1 MPRIVLPDGTRTS
14 STIFCVAA
22 FGAEVIK
29 LTTTIDTKLTAEP
42 KIPNVNCV
50 IPKNPLP
57 PVRTQT
63 RHYRMHQQGK
73 ETSTNPIASIFAW
86 TRGLAHRGKDI

>member
-1 MPRIVLPDGTRTS
+1 MIDLPAGTLTL
-14 STIFCVAA
+14 STILCVAA

-42 KIPNVNCV
+42 KIPKVNCV

-57 PVRTQT
+57 PFRTHI
-63 RHYRMHQQGK
+63 R
-73 ETSTNPIASIFAW
+73 
-86 TRGLAHRGKDI
+86 

>member
-1 MPRIVLPDGTRTS
+1 MPRIDLPAGTRTS

-42 KIPNVNCV
+42 DKATQKMVDD
-50 IPKNPLP
+50 
-57 PVRTQT
+57 VRVPS
-63 RHYRMHQQGK
+63 GK
-73 ETSTNPIASIFAW
+73 TI
-86 TRGLAHRGKDI
+86 LGKSH

>member
-1 MPRIVLPDGTRTS
+1 MIDLPDGTRTS

-22 FGAEVIK
+22 FGAEVIR
-29 LTTTIDTKLTAEP
+29 LTTTIATQLTAEP

-57 PVRTQT
+57 PFLTQI
-63 RHYRMHQQGK
+63 R
-73 ETSTNPIASIFAW
+73 
-86 TRGLAHRGKDI
+86 